1 MLLDIFVLV
10 VAAISTV
17 VGILRGF
24 VREIMTVLGVG
35 GGIAI
40 AWLAAP
46 GLGPIVA
53 GWLGKPDPAT
63 LEPEQEMPKFLDVVP
78 FDLAGTVGAWALIMV
93 GVLIITSLIS
103 HLLAEAVKAT
113 GLGPV
118 DGGMGAIFGAARGLV
133 IVLVL
138 YLPVAVLADAKLK
151 EEWLAGGASYGVL
164 EAASGKVLPLLPG
177 LGEDAEGEPD
187 PGSESEPEGGQDAPA
202 ASEESPAPE
211 AQGSGADMGQD
222 DGAASRFP

>member
-1 MLLDIFVLV
+1 MLLDVFVIV

-24 VREIMTVLGVG
+24 VREVMTIVGVG

-46 GLGPIVA
+46 ALGPTVA

-63 LEPEQEMPKFLDVVP
+63 LEDGAEMPKFLDVVP
-78 FDLAGTVGAWALIMV
+78 FDLAGTVGAWALIIA
-93 GVLIITSLIS
+93 GVLILTSLIS

-118 DGGMGAIFGAARGLV
+118 DGGLGAIFGAARGLV

-177 LGEDAEGEPD
+177 LEEEAEEGAEP
-187 PGSESEPEGGQDAPA
+187 GPEGADADAPGA
-202 ASEESPAPE
+202 APEEAPAPE
-211 AQGSGADMGQD
+211 AQEGGQAGTGQGD
-222 DGAASRFP
+222 AGGGWLP

>member
-1 MLLDIFVLV
+1 MLLDIFVIV

-24 VREIMTVLGVG
+24 VREVMTIVGVG

-46 GLGPIVA
+46 ALGPTVA

-63 LEPEQEMPKFLDVVP
+63 LEDGAEMPKFLDVVP
-78 FDLAGTVGAWALIMV
+78 FDLAGTVGAWALIIV
-93 GVLIITSLIS
+93 GVLILTSLIS

-118 DGGMGAIFGAARGLV
+118 DGGLGAIFGAARGLV

-177 LGEDAEGEPD
+177 LEEEAEEGAEP
-187 PGSESEPEGGQDAPA
+187 GPEGADADAPGA
-202 ASEESPAPE
+202 APEEAPAPE
-211 AQGSGADMGQD
+211 AQEGGQAGTGQGD
-222 DGAASRFP
+222 AGGGWLP